1 VGFYMR
7 FVLINENKTTFRQI
21 ARGLKKLDPKY
32 CFEGE
37 EYFIY
42 DNELYG
48 QVEINRPDDSFFDDD
63 ISLLKERVFSYSYHL
78 NAARILS
85 VLEQAIAIFFVN
97 VVWSGSDTEDTL
109 DKFEPLWEWFFAN
122 REGILFVDEN
132 GFYGKDGILL
142 SFAAEESK

>member
-7 FVLINENKTTFRQI
+7 FVLTNENKTTFRQI
-21 ARGLKKLDPKY
+21 ARGLKRIDPKY
-32 CFEGE
+32 AFEGE

-48 QVEINRPDDSFFDDD
+48 QVDINRADHSFFHDD
-63 ISLLKERVFSYSYHL
+63 ISQLKERVLSHSDYP
-78 NAARILS
+78 NATRILS
-85 VLEQAIAIFFVN
+85 ILEQATAIFFVN

-109 DKFEPLWEWFFAN
+109 SKFEPLWEWFFAN

-132 GFYGKDGILL
+132 GFYDNDGILL
-142 SFAAEESK
+142 SIAVEET